1 MKRILLTG
9 CLGTRFE
16 GEDHLIP
23 KSMVS
28 IVDRFHKKISISFTW
43 EKIENSLKLVIS
55 DELFLIGISFFL
67 IRQ

>member
-1 MKRILLTG
+1 MKTIILAG
-9 CLGTRFE
+9 GWGTRLDGQDE
-16 GEDHLIP
+16 RIP
-23 KSMVS
+23 KPMVS